1 MNDTVFIILA
11 LFTGV
16 ALGTLFFGGLWFTVR
31 KALNSKIPAL
41 WFFTSF
47 IVRTAIALYG
57 FYLIMQSANLIAGL
71 SCLVGFIAARFMVSR
86 LTKNHELKHKE
97 VEEANYEA

>member
-1 MNDTVFIILA
+1 MNETVFIILA

-31 KALNSKIPAL
+31 KAMDSKIPAL

-47 IVRTAIALYG
+47 IVRTAIAVYG
-57 FYLIMQSANLIAGL
+57 FYLIMLGANAVAGIT
-71 SCLVGFIAARFMVSR
+71 CLVGFIAARFMVSR
-86 LTKNHELKHKE
+86 YTKNYELKHKKA
-97 VEEANYEA
+97 EEATYEA